1 VTGTEIAFLAIGL
14 ILGITA
20 GAALIA
26 TLRARTPSTREVRI
40 TMAPDAVPRRRAA
53 TLANDAFTDS
63 PVAMD
68 PARYGPADR
77 AAFAGTSSAN
87 GTSDRTP
94 VLDP

>member
-1 VTGTEIAFLAIGL
+1 MTGTEIAFLAIGL

-63 PVAMD
+63 PVAID
-68 PARYGPADR
+68 PARYGPA
-77 AAFAGTSSAN
+77 SSHEKA
-87 GTSDRTP
+87 SP
-94 VLDP
+94 VTALPSR